1 MIIYSNLFHAIWRIY
16 IYSID
21 LDIDICIYIYYRLK
35 YACAA
40 YDMFSYLTMSY
51 FGMCLAYAPNE
62 IPTVPASCPDVAGI
76 STIRFLLCGFK
87 TETWLPKQ
95 CPKIKQHTNPGF
107 ILDTR
112 IFMYMIFMM
121 IYVCIYQWWF
131 SAEYHHRSK
140 PSINHQLASPTTTTT
155 RGRIVQ
161 GSLGGSVKPWWK
173 NGCWPISLI

>member
-1 MIIYSNLFHAIWRIY
+1 MRVLHTI
-16 IYSID
+16 
-21 LDIDICIYIYYRLK
+21 
-35 YACAA
+35 
-40 YDMFSYLTMSY
+40 
-51 FGMCLAYAPNE
+51 CLA
-62 IPTVPASCPDVAGI
+62 TW
-76 STIRFLLCGFK
+76 LCLILVCVWHTPQMKSQLCQLHVLMWLGFQQSGFYCAVLRLRR
-87 TETWLPKQ
+87 LPKQ
-95 CPKIKQHTNPGF
+95 CPKIKEHTNPGF

-112 IFMYMIFMM
+112 IFMYMMFMM